1 MHQILLNIAI
11 YLAAAI
17 IVVTLSKRIGF
28 GSVLG
33 YLVAGTLLGPYVLGF
48 VGDPESILHFA
59 EFGVVIM
66 LFLIGLEL
74 KPHKLWSLRRAILCI
89 GGAQVVLTAALL
101 TGVLVAL
108 GVAWRESL
116 LIGLALA

>member
-11 YLAAAI
+11 YLTAAI
-17 IVVTLSKRIGF
+17 IVVTLSKRLGF

-59 EFGVVIM
+59 
-66 LFLIGLEL
+66 
-74 KPHKLWSLRRAILCI
+74 
-89 GGAQVVLTAALL
+89 
-101 TGVLVAL
+101 
-108 GVAWRESL
+108 
-116 LIGLALA
+116 